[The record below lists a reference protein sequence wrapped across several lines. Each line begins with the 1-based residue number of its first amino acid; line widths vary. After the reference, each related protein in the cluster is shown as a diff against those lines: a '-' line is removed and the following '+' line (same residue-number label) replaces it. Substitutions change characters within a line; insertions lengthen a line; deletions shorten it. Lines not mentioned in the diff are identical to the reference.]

1 MSNLEVYSKDWCPF
15 CAKAKALLTAK
26 GLDYVEIDVTSD
38 HEREREMIERS
49 QRRTVPQIFIAGES
63 IGGYDDLA
71 HLNATGELDRRLG
84 LAPDGELTTV
94 YDVAVVGAG
103 PAGMSAAIYAARKNL
118 STIVIAYDLG
128 GQMGTTYEI
137 ANYPGY
143 QMVTGPDLVQQFTTH
158 VDQYGIEKLIGERV
172 VQIDLDGRCKVIQ
185 TDSGREIHAS
195 TVIVASGAF
204 KRKLNIAGEQ
214 KLQGKGVVYC
224 STCDGPL
231 FKDLRIAV
239 IGGGNSGLEAAI
251 EMNGLAEIVHLVSID
266 DWSGDQ
272 ILQDK
277 AASAER
283 VEVLK
288 FHEPVAIHGTDK
300 VEGLTVKDVRTGE
313 TRRLDVDGVFI
324 EIGLFPNSDFVIDLL
339 ETNERGEI
347 RVDRHGETGVRGVFA
362 AGDVT
367 DNRDKQ
373 IVVSAGEGARAALA
387 AFDHLVKQI

>member
-1 MSNLEVYSKDWCPF
+1 MRKVEIYSKEWCPF
-15 CAKAKALLTAK
+15 CAKAKALLVAK
-26 GLDYVEIDVTSD
+26 GLEYIEVDVTSD
-38 HEREREMIERS
+38 FEREQEMIERS
-49 QRRTVPQIFIAGES
+49 QRRTVPQIFVEGES

-71 HLNATGELDRRLG
+71 HLNATGELDRLLG
-84 LAPDGELTTV
+84 LADAAEMRNV
-94 YDVAVVGAG
+94 YDVVVIGAG
-103 PAGMSAAIYAARKNL
+103 PAGMSAAIYSARKNL
-118 STIVIAYDLG
+118 STLVIAYDLG
-128 GQMGTTYEI
+128 GQMGTTYDI

-143 QMVTGPDLVQQFTTH
+143 QMVTGPDLVEQFTRH

-172 VQIDLDGRCKVIQ
+172 ASIRLDGRCKVIQ
-185 TDSGREIHAS
+185 TESHREIRAT

-204 KRKLNIAGEQ
+204 KRKLNIPGE
-214 KLQGKGVVYC
+214 KELQGKGVVYC

-231 FKDLRIAV
+231 FKDLKIAV
-239 IGGGNSGLEAAI
+239 VGGGNSGLEAAI
-251 EMNGLAEIVHLVSID
+251 EMNGLAEKVYLVSIV
-266 DWSGDQ
+266 DWNGDQ

-288 FHEPVAIHGTDK
+288 FHEPTEIHGTDK
-300 VEGLTVKDVRTGE
+300 VEGLTVKDVQTGE
-313 TRRLDVDGVFI
+313 TRRLEVDGVFI
-324 EIGLFPNSDFVIDLL
+324 EIGLFPNTDFVIDLL
-339 ETNERGEI
+339 DTNERGEI

-387 AFDHLVKQI
+387 AFDYLVKQV

>member
-1 MSNLEVYSKDWCPF
+1 MV
-15 CAKAKALLTAK
+15 
-26 GLDYVEIDVTSD
+26 
-38 HEREREMIERS
+38 ERS
-49 QRRTVPQIFIAGES
+49 QRRTVPQIFLAGQS
-63 IGGYDDLA
+63 VGGYDDLA
-71 HLNATGELDRRLG
+71 HLNATGELDRLLG
-84 LAPDGELTTV
+84 LAEAAEMKKV
-94 YDVAVVGAG
+94 YDVVVIGAG
-103 PAGMSAAIYAARKNL
+103 PAGLSAAIYAARKNL
-118 STIVIAYDLG
+118 STLVIAYDLG

-137 ANYPGY
+137 ANYPSY
-143 QMVTGPDLVQQFTTH
+143 QMVTGPDLVQQFTHH
-158 VDQYGIEKLIGERV
+158 VEQYDIEKLIGERV
-172 VQIDLDGRCKVIQ
+172 ASLRLDGRCKVIR
-185 TDSGREIHAS
+185 TESGREIYAS

-204 KRKLNIAGEQ
+204 KRKLDIPGE
-214 KLQGKGVVYC
+214 KELQGKGVVYC

-251 EMNGLAEIVHLVSID
+251 EMNGLAEKVYAVSIG
-266 DWSGDQ
+266 DWNGDP

-288 FHEPVAIHGTDK
+288 FHEPTEIHGTDK
-300 VEGLTVKDVRTGE
+300 VEGLSVKNVQTGE

-324 EIGLFPNSDFVIDLL
+324 EIGLFPNTDFVIDLL
-339 ETNERGEI
+339 DTNERGEI

-373 IVVSAGEGARAALA
+373 IVVAAGEGARAALA
-387 AFDHLVKQI
+387 AFDHLVKQV